1 MYAPC
6 GGGSVLSRFI
16 YVCDYMY
23 RRISRCVRFG
33 YRRRLPLRLLEEKR
47 GAKTSPWWRLGWLFS
62 LAWCWLSKN
71 AVRWVSLLEGSRRT
85 AQTKRPKQKEA
96 KEATSKACGQVKST
110 SETTPKKKLMKLINT
125 FHPTL
130 HKPVHT
136 THKFF
141 LMKHR
146 VVS

>member
-71 AVRWVSLLEGSRRT
+71 AVRWVSLRVLIGAQHKRRGQSR
-85 AQTKRPKQKEA
+85 KRPQ
-96 KEATSKACGQVKST
+96 ATSKACGQVKST

-125 FHPTL
+125 FLPTL

-136 THKFF
+136 THKFV